1 VHRDDDWFKENIPIL
16 KKMWDYVLFYR
27 QHEDKKK
34 ELQEYLDKLD
44 YKSNAKIMKFI
55 ESQYNNYLDRANWE
69 ETNLASSNKIFH
81 LHSNPEFFMTARDG
95 L

>member
-1 VHRDDDWFKENIPIL
+1 
-16 KKMWDYVLFYR
+16 MWDYVLFYR

-55 ESQYNNYLDRANWE
+55 ESQYNNYLDRVNWE

-81 LHSNPEFFMTARDG
+81 LHSNPEFFMTSKDV

>member
-1 VHRDDDWFKENIPIL
+1 
-16 KKMWDYVLFYR
+16 MWDYVLFYR
-27 QHEDKKK
+27 THEDKKK

-55 ESQYNNYLDRANWE
+55 EGQYNNFLDRANWE

-81 LHSNPEFFMTARDG
+81 LHVNPEYLMTTKDG